1 MRFTLLICSLAAVS
15 AVSLD
20 YVKIEDINYDAHL
33 KALTDATQARQASD
47 TLGMTTGHAKQ
58 TSDDAWRGVKPEVFG
73 P

>member
-20 YVKIEDINYDAHL
+20 YAKIEDINYDAHL
-33 KALTDATQARQASD
+33 QKLTDAVQARQASD
-47 TLGMTTGHAKQ
+47 TAGHNAGQAKQ
-58 TSDDAWRGVKPEVFG
+58 TGDDAWRGVKPDVFG

>member
-33 KALTDATQARQASD
+33 KALTDKVQARQASD
-47 TLGMTTGHAKQ
+47 NKGHSEGQAKQ
-58 TSDDAWRGVKPEVFG
+58 TADDAWRGVKPDVFG